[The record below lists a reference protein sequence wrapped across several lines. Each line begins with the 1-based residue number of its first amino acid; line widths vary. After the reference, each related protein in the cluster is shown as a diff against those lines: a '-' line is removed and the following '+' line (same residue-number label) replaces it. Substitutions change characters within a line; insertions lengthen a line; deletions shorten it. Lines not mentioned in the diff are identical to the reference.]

1 MMKKISAQCAAAT
14 IHTGCFGNFR
24 FEDAVCRKHCAIRIR
39 CAIERD
45 EKMLLEVVEEM
56 DVGGDEF
63 FLKFQ

>member
-1 MMKKISAQCAAAT
+1 MKKISAQCAAAT
-14 IHTGCFGNFR
+14 IHTGCYGNFR

-56 DVGGDEF
+56 DLGGDEF

>member
-1 MMKKISAQCAAAT
+1 MKKITAQCAAAT

-24 FEDAVCRKHCAIRIR
+24 FEDAICRKHCAIRLR

-45 EKMLLEVVEEM
+45 DKMLLEVVEEM
-56 DVGGDEF
+56 DVGVDEF

>member
-1 MMKKISAQCAAAT
+1 MKKISAQCAAAT

-45 EKMLLEVVEEM
+45 ENMLLEVVEEM

-63 FLKFQ
+63 FSKFQ

>member
-1 MMKKISAQCAAAT
+1 MKRITAQCAAAT

-24 FEDAVCRKHCAIRIR
+24 FEDAVCRKHCAIRLR

-45 EKMLLEVVEEM
+45 DKMLLEVVEEM
-56 DVGGDEF
+56 DVGVDEF

>member
-1 MMKKISAQCAAAT
+1 MKKISAQCAAAT

-56 DVGGDEF
+56 DLGGDEF

>member
-1 MMKKISAQCAAAT
+1 MKKISAQCAAAT
-14 IHTGCFGNFR
+14 IHTGCYGNFR

>member
-1 MMKKISAQCAAAT
+1 MKKITAQCAAAT
-14 IHTGCFGNFR
+14 IHTGCCWTFR

>member
-1 MMKKISAQCAAAT
+1 MKRITVQCAAAT

-56 DVGGDEF
+56 DLGGDEF

>member
-1 MMKKISAQCAAAT
+1 MKKITAQCAAAT

-24 FEDAVCRKHCAIRIR
+24 FEDAVCRKHCAIRLR

-45 EKMLLEVVEEM
+45 DKMLLEVVEEM
-56 DVGGDEF
+56 DVGVDEF

>member
-1 MMKKISAQCAAAT
+1 MKTITVLHTAAAAY
-14 IHTGCFGNFR
+14 TGCFGNFR

-45 EKMLLEVVEEM
+45 AKMLLAFVEET
-56 DVGGDEF
+56 DAGGDEF

>member
-1 MMKKISAQCAAAT
+1 MGKNTVQRVAAT
-14 IHTGCFGNFR
+14 THAGCFGNFR

-45 EKMLLEVVEEM
+45 EKMLLEFVDEM

-63 FLKFQ
+63 FIKFQ

>member
-1 MMKKISAQCAAAT
+1 MKKITAQCAAAT

-24 FEDAVCRKHCAIRIR
+24 FEDAVCRKHCAIRLR

>member
-1 MMKKISAQCAAAT
+1 MKRITVQCAAAT

-24 FEDAVCRKHCAIRIR
+24 FGDAVCRKHCAIRIR

>member
-1 MMKKISAQCAAAT
+1 MDKITVRRTPAT

-24 FEDAVCRKHCAIRIR
+24 FEDTVCRKHCAIRIR

-45 EKMLLEVVEEM
+45 EKMLLEFVEEM
-56 DVGGDEF
+56 DVGGDDS

>member
-1 MMKKISAQCAAAT
+1 MKNITAQCAAAT

>member
-1 MMKKISAQCAAAT
+1 MKKISAQCVAAT
-14 IHTGCFGNFR
+14 IHTGCYGNFR

-56 DVGGDEF
+56 DVGVDEF
-63 FLKFQ
+63 FMKFQ

>member
-1 MMKKISAQCAAAT
+1 MEKIAVRRAAAT
-14 IHTGCFGNFR
+14 IHMGCFGNFR

-45 EKMLLEVVEEM
+45 EKMLLEFVEEM

>member
-1 MMKKISAQCAAAT
+1 MEKITVQRVAAT

-24 FEDAVCRKHCAIRIR
+24 FEDAVCRKRCAIRIR

-45 EKMLLEVVEEM
+45 EKMLLEFVEEM
-56 DVGGDEF
+56 DVDGDEF

>member
-1 MMKKISAQCAAAT
+1 MKKISAQCAAAT

>member
-1 MMKKISAQCAAAT
+1 MKKITAQCAAAT

-24 FEDAVCRKHCAIRIR
+24 FEDAICRKHCAIRLR

-45 EKMLLEVVEEM
+45 DKMLLEVVEEM
-56 DVGGDEF
+56 DVGVDEL

>member
-1 MMKKISAQCAAAT
+1 MEKITVRRAAAT

-45 EKMLLEVVEEM
+45 EKIMLEFVEEM
-56 DVGGDEF
+56 DVDGDEF
-63 FLKFQ
+63 FLKFP

>member
-1 MMKKISAQCAAAT
+1 MKKITAQCAAAT
-14 IHTGCFGNFR
+14 IHTGCYGNFR

-45 EKMLLEVVEEM
+45 EKTLLEVVEEM
-56 DVGGDEF
+56 DVGVDEF

>member
-1 MMKKISAQCAAAT
+1 MKKITAQCAAAT

-24 FEDAVCRKHCAIRIR
+24 FEDAVCRKHCAIRLR

-45 EKMLLEVVEEM
+45 DKMLLEVVEEM